1 MKSIIHYFH
10 PLMRIMRERQQFL
23 LKQNI
28 PDFINDNL
36 LETLPTLNDTA
47 ESFDYLV
54 LDFETTGLDVNN
66 DLILSIGWVEIIN
79 SHIDLA
85 SCKHHYINSKSQIKP
100 VTAVINHIT
109 PQMLDE
115 GESIHEA
122 IKALFTASKGKI
134 LVAHG
139 CLVEANFLQKY
150 LERNF
155 NLSALPLLWVD
166 TLSIEKH
173 MAVAINNPDLD
184 LTLASTRERY
194 NLPEYNSHNA
204 LADAVST
211 AELLLAQQKKLQPH
225 HKIRFAQL
233 YKMSQ

>member
-23 LKQNI
+23 LNESI
-28 PDFINDNL
+28 PKFIHDNL
-36 LETLPTLNDTA
+36 LQTLPTLNDTA
-47 ESFDYLV
+47 EAFDYLV
-54 LDFETTGLDVNN
+54 LDFETTGLDVDN

-79 SHIDLA
+79 SQIDLA

-109 PQMLDE
+109 PQMLNE
-115 GESIHEA
+115 GESIHDA
-122 IKALFTASKGKI
+122 IKALFHASKGKI

-139 CLVEANFLQKY
+139 CLVEARFLQKY
-150 LERNF
+150 MLRNF
-155 NLSALPLLWVD
+155 ELSSLPLLWID

-173 MAVAINNPDLD
+173 MAMSVNNPDID
-184 LTLASTRERY
+184 LTLATTRERY
-194 NLPEYNSHNA
+194 NLPEYNNHNA

-211 AELLLAQQKKLQPH
+211 AELFLAQQKKLQPH
-225 HKIRFAQL
+225 NNILFGQL

>member
-1 MKSIIHYFH
+1 MKSFLHYFH

-23 LKQNI
+23 NHENV

-36 LETLPTLNDTA
+36 LETVPTLTDTA
-47 ESFDYLV
+47 ESFDYLA

-66 DLILSIGWVEIIN
+66 DLILSIGWVEIN
-79 SHIDLA
+79 HSYIDLA

-100 VTAVINHIT
+100 MTAVINHIT

-115 GESIHEA
+115 GESIHDA
-122 IKALFTASKGKI
+122 IKALFNASKGKI

-139 CLVEANFLQKY
+139 CIVEAQFLQKY
-150 LERNF
+150 MQRNF
-155 NLSALPLLWVD
+155 QLTALPLLWID

-173 MAVAINNPDLD
+173 MAMSVNNPDID

-211 AELLLAQQKKLQPH
+211 AELFLAQQKKLQPN
-225 HKIRFAQL
+225 HKMRFGQL

>member
-1 MKSIIHYFH
+1 MKSLIHYFH
-10 PLMRIMRERQQFL
+10 PLMRIMREREQFL
-23 LKQNI
+23 SNKNV
-28 PDFINDNL
+28 PDFIHDNL
-36 LETLPTLNDTA
+36 LQTVPALNDTA

-54 LDFETTGLDVNN
+54 LDFETTGLNVDN
-66 DLILSIGWVEIIN
+66 DLILSIGWVEIIH
-79 SHIDLA
+79 SQIDLA

-109 PQMLDE
+109 PQMLNE
-115 GESIHEA
+115 GESIHDA
-122 IKALFTASKGKI
+122 IKALFNASKGKI

-139 CLVEANFLQKY
+139 CIVEAQFLQKY
-150 LERNF
+150 MERNF
-155 NLSALPLLWVD
+155 QLTVLPLLWID

-173 MAVAINNPDLD
+173 MAMSVNNPDID

-211 AELLLAQQKKLQPH
+211 AELFLAQQKKLQPH
-225 HKIRFAQL
+225 HKMRFGQL